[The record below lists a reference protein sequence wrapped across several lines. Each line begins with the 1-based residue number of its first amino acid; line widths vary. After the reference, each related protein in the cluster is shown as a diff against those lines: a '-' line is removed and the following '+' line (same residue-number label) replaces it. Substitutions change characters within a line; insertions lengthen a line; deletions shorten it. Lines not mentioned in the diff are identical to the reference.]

1 MAMMICSEPKP
12 VCEAGAE
19 LGEGPIWDSRD
30 RALWFVD
37 IKNKKVHRYDPATG
51 EQRSWDAPEFV
62 CFLLP
67 ASSGGFV
74 AGLKSGLFKFDPE
87 SGSFDR
93 LVSVENDKPDNR
105 LNDGTADPAGR
116 VWFGTMDNNEKAKSG
131 AFYRFA
137 DGKIA
142 PTGIGDMVVT
152 NGPAV
157 SPDGKT
163 LYLVDT
169 FRRRID
175 QAEIRDDGSLGERRP
190 FVTIEQGAGFPDGP
204 TVDSEGAV
212 WIGLYSGWSARRYSA
227 AGELI
232 ATVKF
237 PAANVTKLAFGGD
250 DLRTVFATTACQGL
264 SEEERQKQPLSGHL
278 FQFECDVAGVQCP
291 LVRC

>member
-1 MAMMICSEPKP
+1 MMKCGEPKP
-12 VCEAGAE
+12 VCEVGAE

-37 IKNKKVHRYDPATG
+37 IKNKKVHCYDPASRGHRT
-51 EQRSWDAPEFV
+51 WDAPEYV

-74 AGLKSGLFKFDPE
+74 AGLKSGLFKFDPA

-93 LVSVENDKPDNR
+93 IAEVESDKPDNR
-105 LNDGTADPAGR
+105 LNDGAADQAGR
-116 VWFGTMDNNEKAKSG
+116 LWFGTMDNKEKDKSG

-137 DGKIA
+137 DGRVT

-157 SPDGKT
+157 SPDGRT

-237 PAANVTKLAFGGD
+237 PAANITKLAFGGD
-250 DLRTVFATTACQGL
+250 DLRTVFATTARQGL
-264 SEEERQKQPLSGHL
+264 TEEQRRKQPLSGHL
-278 FQFECDVAGVQCP
+278 FSFECDVAGVACP

>member
-1 MAMMICSEPKP
+1 MMNCSDPRP
-12 VCEAGAE
+12 VCEAAAE
-19 LGEGPIWDSRD
+19 LGEGPVWDPRD

-37 IKNKKVHRYDPATG
+37 IKQKKVHRYDPATH

-87 SGSFDR
+87 SGGFDR
-93 LVSVENDKPDNR
+93 IVSVETDKPDNR
-105 LNDGTADPAGR
+105 LNDGAVDAAGR
-116 VWFGTMDNNEKAKSG
+116 LWFGTMDNNEKDKSG

-137 DGKIA
+137 DGA
-142 PTGIGDMVVT
+142 VTPTGIGGMVVT

-175 QAEIRDDGSLGERRP
+175 QAEIRDDGSLGERRA

-250 DLRTVFATTACQGL
+250 DLRTVFATTARQGL
-264 SEEERQKQPLSGHL
+264 SEGERQKQPLSGHL

-291 LVRC
+291 LVRY

>member
-1 MAMMICSEPKP
+1 MNCSEPKP
-12 VCEAGAE
+12 VCEISAE
-19 LGEGPIWDSRD
+19 LGEGPVWDPRD

-37 IKNKKVHRYDPATG
+37 IKNKKVHRYDSARRDYRT
-51 EQRSWDAPEFV
+51 WDAPEYV
-62 CFLLP
+62 CFLFP
-67 ASSGGFV
+67 AESGGFV
-74 AGLKSGLFKFDPE
+74 AGLKSGLFRFDPG

-93 LVSVENDKPDNR
+93 IVSVESDKPDNR
-105 LNDGTADPAGR
+105 LNDGAVDRAGR
-116 VWFGTMDNNEKAKSG
+116 LWFGTMDNKEKDKSG

-137 DGKIA
+137 NGEVT

-157 SPDGKT
+157 SPDGRT

-175 QAEIRDDGSLGERRP
+175 KAEIRGDGSLGERRP

-232 ATVKF
+232 STVQI

-250 DLRTVFATTACQGL
+250 DLRTVFATTARQGL
-264 SEEERQKQPLSGHL
+264 SDEQKQKQPLAGHL
-278 FQFECDVAGVQCP
+278 FQFECDVAGLQCP
-291 LVRC
+291 AVRL

>member
-1 MAMMICSEPKP
+1 MMKCGEPQP
-12 VCEAGAE
+12 VCEVGAE

-37 IKNKKVHRYDPATG
+37 IKNKKVHRYDPASRGHRT
-51 EQRSWDAPEFV
+51 WDAPEYV
-62 CFLLP
+62 CFLLA

-74 AGLKSGLFKFDPE
+74 AGLKSGLFKFDPA

-93 LVSVENDKPDNR
+93 IAEVESDKPDNR
-105 LNDGTADPAGR
+105 LNDGAADQAGR
-116 VWFGTMDNNEKAKSG
+116 LWFGTMDNKEKDKSG
-131 AFYRFA
+131 AFYRFE
-137 DGKIA
+137 GGRVT

-157 SPDGKT
+157 SPDGRT

-237 PAANVTKLAFGGD
+237 PAANITKLAFGGD
-250 DLRTVFATTACQGL
+250 DLRTVFATTARQGL
-264 SEEERQKQPLSGHL
+264 TEEQRRKQPLSGHL
-278 FQFECDVAGVQCP
+278 FSFECDVAGVACP

>member
-1 MAMMICSEPKP
+1 MNCSEPKP
-12 VCEAGAE
+12 VCEISAE
-19 LGEGPIWDSRD
+19 LGEGPVWDPRD

-37 IKNKKVHRYDPATG
+37 IKNKKVHRYDSARRDYRT
-51 EQRSWDAPEFV
+51 WDAPEYV
-62 CFLLP
+62 CFLFP
-67 ASSGGFV
+67 AESGGFV
-74 AGLKSGLFKFDPE
+74 AGLKSGLFRFDPG

-93 LVSVENDKPDNR
+93 IVSVESDKPDNR
-105 LNDGTADPAGR
+105 LNDGAVDRAGR
-116 VWFGTMDNNEKAKSG
+116 LWFGTMDNKEKDKSG

-137 DGKIA
+137 NGEVT

-157 SPDGKT
+157 SPDGRT

-175 QAEIRDDGSLGERRP
+175 KAEIRGDGSLGERRP
-190 FVTIEQGAGFPDGP
+190 FVTIEEGAGFPDGP

-232 ATVKF
+232 STVQI

-250 DLRTVFATTACQGL
+250 DLRTVFATTARQGL
-264 SEEERQKQPLSGHL
+264 SDEQKQKQPLAGHL
-278 FQFECDVAGVQCP
+278 FQFECDVAGLQCP
-291 LVRC
+291 AVRL